1 MASTIE
7 EIEQSIREAIA
18 PGFRNRLLERGL
30 ARSMIW
36 IDGEL
41 PEGAPMFAEKLSYS
55 LLSYGYS
62 LLSLAIRLRDLD
74 GNEDLCRAAFE
85 KSATAITDVIHNG
98 NPEDLEKGFHKVL
111 ASSAFHLGRY
121 SAKAFS
127 LIQSNLENQNL
138 SLIEELLS
146 LLMLRKFDQI
156 EVMVLK
162 WKASGAGSDELL
174 AERLDTEIE
183 QLNQVANTDDEPE
196 EYGISSIEIPI
207 VQQAITDNYFSSI
220 FEFLFALETGN
231 QDYLEKSILRI
242 DTSLTICGEL
252 NLLPQW
258 WVLRITKHLLKD
270 LWDSSFHKI
279 IPGPQNDGHDT
290 DWNLLR
296 WLFITS
302 LYKRNKAEIDLW
314 PSQLEGARRAV
325 NDDDDLV
332 VSLPTSAGKTRIAEL
347 CILRCLAIGK
357 RVLFITP
364 LRALSAQTESSLRK
378 TFLPLGKTISSLY
391 GSMGT
396 SDFEQDVL
404 RTQDIVVG
412 TPEKLDFAL
421 RNDPTLIDD
430 IGLVILDEGHMIGL
444 SDREINYE
452 VQIQR
457 LLKRQDSNERRIVCL
472 SAILPSGDQFED
484 FVGWLRRDKE
494 GDAIQS
500 DWRPTD
506 LRFGEIVWQSQS
518 QTAKI
523 DFTIGEEQ
531 AFIPGFI
538 SSFLPP
544 LPNPGLRQAQ
554 FPRNAQE
561 LTLAAAWKLTEDEH
575 SVLIYCPLKA
585 SVNSFATVIMDLY
598 KRGALQSVLTVPV
611 DKIEFAKTLGN
622 EWLGNEH
629 PIVQCL
635 NIGVAVHHGGLPT
648 PFRKEMEKLLR
659 DGILKITISSPT
671 LAQGLNLSAT
681 AVVIYS
687 LWRNGKLI
695 TASEFKNVIGRAGR
709 AFVDTH
715 GLVLYPIYED
725 HARQRR
731 RWRGL
736 VEDTNAREMESGLAL
751 LVYSLI
757 TRIAASSGNNEFSDI
772 QEYILNNNQSLE
784 FPLVDN
790 ESSSDAEEQRTEWN
804 ANIVKLDTALLS
816 MLGAEVVNDATIPSV
831 LDSVLQSSLW
841 QRRLSRCEEN
851 VQVTFS
857 SILELRAK
865 HIWSST
871 TPLQR
876 KGYFLA
882 GVGLETGRKLDH
894 IAPQANKLLIKANAY
909 ILKNFQHEAIEAI
922 TTLAELIFDI
932 SPFSPSTLP
941 DDWRYILDVWLK
953 GEAFSDHEFDSI
965 DDALKFVEDGLIYR
979 LPWGLDA
986 VRVRAKANED
996 EIDETFDID
1005 GYIIVQGGT
1014 FDESYEL
1021 GLVVPAIESGT
1032 LNRSAAILMQAGFGS
1047 RLEAISAIQSTGG
1060 TFSNRHEFQEWLSSD
1075 ALKAY
1080 VVRLNLNSESA
1091 ATLWEI
1097 FLKEYQP
1104 KLNTLW
1110 KGSSINCPVNWEP
1123 GVNVQI
1129 GQFIKL
1135 HNEDI
1140 DVTKVL
1146 SSDGEVIG
1154 KLRERYD
1161 LLNNGVYRSQV
1172 EANDFLQITYWGAGE
1187 TPFQVI

>member
-36 IDGEL
+36 VDGEL
-41 PEGAPMFAEKLSYS
+41 PEGAPRFAEKLSYD

-62 LLSLAIRLRDLD
+62 LLSLAIRLRYLG

-98 NPEDLEKGFHKVL
+98 NPEDPEKGFHKVL

-138 SLIEELLS
+138 SLIEELFS
-146 LLMLRKFDQI
+146 LLMLRQFDQI
-156 EVMVLK
+156 EVMVLQ
-162 WKASGAGSDELL
+162 WKASGEGSDESL
-174 AERLDTEIE
+174 AERLETEID
-183 QLNQVANTDDEPE
+183 QLNQITNTDDEPE

-231 QDYLEKSILRI
+231 QDLHEKSILRI

-279 IPGPQNDGHDT
+279 IPGLQNDGHDT

-302 LYKRNKAEIDLW
+302 LYKRNKAEIELW
-314 PSQLEGARRAV
+314 PSQLEGAKRAV
-325 NDDDDLV
+325 KDDDDLV

-364 LRALSAQTESSLRK
+364 LRALSAQTEYSLRK

-430 IGLVILDEGHMIGL
+430 VGLVILDEGHMIGL
-444 SDREINYE
+444 SEREINYE

-457 LLKRQDSNERRIVCL
+457 LLNRQDSNERRIVCL

-484 FVGWLRRDKE
+484 FVGWLRQDKE

-506 LRFGEIVWQSQS
+506 LRFGEIVWQGLS
-518 QTAKI
+518 QTARI

-531 AFIPGFI
+531 PFIPGFI
-538 SSFLPP
+538 TSFIPP
-544 LPNPGLRQAQ
+544 LRNPGLRKKP
-554 FPRNAQE
+554 FPKDAQE
-561 LTLAAAWKLTEDEH
+561 LTLAAAWRLTEDDH
-575 SVLIYCPLKA
+575 TVLIYCPQKT
-585 SVNSFATVIMDLY
+585 SVNAFAKTIIDLNR
-598 KRGALQSVLTVPV
+598 RGALQSVLAVPES
-611 DKIEFAKTLGN
+611 KIELAKILGS
-622 EWLGNEH
+622 EWLGEEH
-629 PIVQCL
+629 PILECL

-659 DGILKITISSPT
+659 EGILKITVSSPT
-671 LAQGLNLSAT
+671 LAQGLNLAAT
-681 AVVIYS
+681 AVIVHS
-687 LWRNGKLI
+687 LYRSGELI
-695 TASEFKNVIGRAGR
+695 DVSEFKNVIGRAGR

-715 GLVLYPIYED
+715 GLVLHPVFDRHE
-725 HARQRR
+725 
-731 RWRGL
+731 WRKGEWRAL
-736 VEDTNAREMESGLAL
+736 VNDTNARNMESGLLRLIASL
-751 LVYSLI
+751 LQRMSNSLQ
-757 TRIAASSGNNEFSDI
+757 AKSVAQVLEYVMNNSSVWTFPPVQNET
-772 QEYILNNNQSLE
+772 
-784 FPLVDN
+784 
-790 ESSSDAEEQRTEWN
+790 EEQIEEHRIDWDRHL
-804 ANIVKLDTALLS
+804 VSLDTALLS
-816 MLGAEVVNDATIPSV
+816 MLGEESIPSSEIPNT
-831 LDSVLQSSLW
+831 LDALLQSSLF
-841 QRRLSRCEEN
+841 QRRLIRQQEGM
-851 VQVTFS
+851 QDIFK
-857 SILELRAK
+857 SILAQRGK
-865 HIWSST
+865 HIWSLTSAD
-871 TPLQR
+871 QR
-876 KGYFLA
+876 KGYYLA
-882 GVGLETGRKLDH
+882 GVGLATGQMLDEA
-894 IAPQANKLLIKANAY
+894 APEGNQLLIEANAY
-909 ILKNFQHEAIEAI
+909 IDGGEEQEAI
-922 TTLAELIFDI
+922 TAITELAELLFAIP
-932 SPFSPSTLP
+932 PFTPNIVP
-941 DDWRYILDVWLK
+941 DDWREIIAAWLK
-953 GEAFSDHEFDSI
+953 GEALRDQGFNSI
-965 DDALKFVEDGLIYR
+965 DETLRFVEDGLVYR
-979 LPWGLDA
+979 LPWGLEA
-986 VRVRAKANED
+986 LRVRAQANND
-996 EIDETFDID
+996 IISDGMTIDDFE
-1005 GYIIVQGGT
+1005 V
-1014 FDESYEL
+1014 
-1021 GLVVPAIESGT
+1021 GLIVPAVENGS
-1032 LNRSAAILMQAGFGS
+1032 LNRSAAMLMQAGFSS
-1047 RLEAISAIQSTGG
+1047 RLEAINSIDSTEAS
-1060 TFSNRHEFQEWLSSD
+1060 FSNASDFKEWLSSE
-1075 ALKAY
+1075 
-1080 VVRLNLNSESA
+1080 RLTSYISL
-1091 ATLWEI
+1091 LDLI
-1097 FLKEYQP
+1097 GV
-1104 KLNTLW
+1104 NTAKLW
-1110 KGSSINCPVNWEP
+1110 KEFIHEYKPKSDTVWKGASANLPVNWEP
-1123 GVNVQI
+1123 GVNAPI
-1129 GQFIKL
+1129 GQLMKL
-1135 HNEDI
+1135 HNEDA

-1154 KLRERYD
+1154 KLRERYE
-1161 LLNNGVYRSQV
+1161 LLKNGVYRSQV
-1172 EANDFLQITYWGAGE
+1172 EANNFLQITYWGAGE
-1187 TPFQVI
+1187 YPFEVT

>member
-7 EIEQSIREAIA
+7 EIEQIISEAIA

-36 IDGEL
+36 VDGEL
-41 PEGAPMFAEKLSYS
+41 PEGAPRFAEKLSYD

-62 LLSLAIRLRDLD
+62 LLSLAVRLRDLK
-74 GNEDLCRAAFE
+74 GNDDLCRAAFE
-85 KSATAITDVIHNG
+85 KAATSITDVIHNG
-98 NPEDLEKGFHKVL
+98 NPEDPEKGFHKVL
-111 ASSAFHLGRY
+111 ASSAFHLGRN

-138 SLIEELLS
+138 SKIEELLS
-146 LLMLRKFDQI
+146 LLMLRQFDKI
-156 EVMVLK
+156 EVMVMQ
-162 WKASGAGSDELL
+162 WKASGEGSDESL
-174 AERLDTEIE
+174 AERLETEID
-183 QLNQVANTDDEPE
+183 QLNQIANTDDEPE
-196 EYGISSIEIPI
+196 EYGMSSIEIPI

-220 FEFLFALETGN
+220 FEFLFALEAGS
-231 QDYLEKSILRI
+231 QDLLEKSIFRI
-242 DTSLTICGEL
+242 DTSLTICSEL

-302 LYKRNKAEIDLW
+302 LYKRNKAEIELW
-314 PSQLEGARRAV
+314 PSQLEGAKRAV
-325 NDDDDLV
+325 KDDDDLV

-364 LRALSAQTESSLRK
+364 LRALSAQTEYSLRK
-378 TFLPLGKTISSLY
+378 TFSPLGKTISSLY

-430 IGLVILDEGHMIGL
+430 VGLVILDEGHMIGL
-444 SDREINYE
+444 SEREINYE

-457 LLKRQDSNERRIVCL
+457 LLNRQDSHERRIVCL

-484 FVGWLRRDKE
+484 FVGWLRQDKE

-506 LRFGEIVWQSQS
+506 LRFGEIVWQGLS
-518 QTAKI
+518 QTARI

-531 AFIPGFI
+531 PFIPGFI
-538 SSFLPP
+538 TSFVPP
-544 LPNPGLRQAQ
+544 LPNPRLRRTE

-561 LTLAAAWKLTEDEH
+561 LTLATAWRLTEDEH
-575 SVLIYCPLKA
+575 SVLIYCPLKT
-585 SVNSFATVIMDLY
+585 SVNTFASVIMDLH

-611 DKIEFAKTLGN
+611 EQLEFAKTLGS

-659 DGILKITISSPT
+659 DGTLKVTISSPT

-687 LWRNGKLI
+687 LWRNGSLI
-695 TASEFKNVIGRAGR
+695 DASEFKNVIGRAGR

-725 HARQRR
+725 HAKQKGL
-731 RWRGL
+731 WRGL

-757 TRIAASSGNNEFSDI
+757 TRIAASSGKSEFSDI

-784 FPLVDN
+784 FPLVVN
-790 ESSSDAEEQRTEWN
+790 EPSSDTEEQRKEWN
-804 ANIVKLDTALLS
+804 INIVRLDTALLS
-816 MLGAEVVNDATIPSV
+816 MLGEEDVNDATIPSV
-831 LDSVLQSSLW
+831 LDRVLQSSLW
-841 QRRLSRCEEN
+841 QRRLRRHEED
-851 VQVTFS
+851 VQDTFS
-857 SILELRAK
+857 SILEIRAK
-865 HIWSST
+865 HIWNSS

-882 GVGLETGRKLDH
+882 GVGLETGQKLDL
-894 IAPQANKLLIKANAY
+894 IAPVANKLLVKANAY
-909 ILKNFQHEAIEAI
+909 ILKNIQNEAIETI
-922 TTLAELIFDI
+922 TSLAELVFEI
-932 SPFSPSTLP
+932 SPFSPSTFP
-941 DDWRYILDVWLK
+941 DDWRHILEVWLK

-979 LPWGLDA
+979 LPWGLEA
-986 VRVRAKANED
+986 LRVRAKANED
-996 EIDETFDID
+996 EINETFDIE
-1005 GYIIVQGGT
+1005 GYMIVQGGVI
-1014 FDESYEL
+1014 DDQYEL
-1021 GLVVPAIESGT
+1021 GLIVPAIESGT
-1032 LNRSAAILMQAGFGS
+1032 LNRSAAMLMQAGFGS
-1047 RLEAISAIQSTGG
+1047 RLEAINAIQSTGG
-1060 TFSNRHEFQEWLSSD
+1060 TFSNSREFKEWLSSD
-1075 ALKAY
+1075 AIKTY
-1080 VVRLNLNSESA
+1080 VAALNLISENTA
-1091 ATLWEI
+1091 KLWKMFI
-1097 FLKEYQP
+1097 KEYQP
-1104 KLNTLW
+1104 KSNTVW
-1110 KGSSINCPVNWEP
+1110 KGASANLPVDWLP
-1123 GVNVQI
+1123 GVNSQI

-1135 HNEDI
+1135 HNEDV

-1154 KLRERYD
+1154 KLRERYE
-1161 LLNNGVYRSQV
+1161 LLKNGVYRSQV
-1172 EANDFLQITYWGAGE
+1172 VADNVLQITYWGAGE
-1187 TPFQVI
+1187 SPFQVS